1 MSLIDEAMEPCI
13 IMDKTTR
20 DDGYGGVVTEYT
32 EGAPFSAAIA
42 FDDSIM
48 ARIASAQGVT
58 DLYTVTTR
66 RNIVLRA
73 QDVFKRVSDGKML
86 QVTSDG
92 DDNAT
97 PASASLDMRV
107 VSAKEFKSKKKG

>member
-13 IMDKTTR
+13 IMDKVTR

-66 RNIVLRA
+66 KNIVLRA

-86 QVTSDG
+86 QVTSNG

-97 PASASLDMRV
+97 PDSASLDMRV
-107 VSAKEFKSKKKG
+107 VSAKEFKTKKKG

>member
-1 MSLIDEAMEPCI
+1 MSLIDEAMDPCV
-13 IMDKTTR
+13 IMDKVTR
-20 DDGYGGVVTEYT
+20 DDGYGGVITEYT
-32 EGAPFSAAIA
+32 EGASFSAAIA

-48 ARIASAQGVT
+48 ARTASAQGVT

-66 RNIVLRA
+66 KNIVLRA
-73 QDVFKRVSDGKML
+73 NDVFKRVSDGKVL

-97 PASASLDMRV
+97 PASAALDMRV
-107 VSAKEFKSKKKG
+107 VSAKEFKRKG